1 MSMQIQMW
9 ECFTQVHCF
18 LPQRNLKQ
26 INHSRYT
33 SAFSTILSWGNKIH
47 TQTDELKS
55 KQHKIN
61 AYIDQWHGLRA
72 QAKLGI
78 WITIISKH
86 FTATELSLGTKNNN
100 MLMNYKSAKNHKHI
114 LNSKFSRKWCF
125 AKTCTIRAV
134 TRNIHMQ
141 QVIGNISCFN
151 HKRAG

>member
-33 SAFSTILSWGNKIH
+33 SVFSTILSWGNKIH

-61 AYIDQWHGLRA
+61 AYIDQWHSSHV

-78 WITIISKH
+78 CNGITIVSGH
-86 FTATELSLGTKNNN
+86 FTATELSLGTKNNE
-100 MLMNYKSAKNHKHI
+100 LQICQKSCI
-114 LNSKFSRKWCF
+114 YFEF
-125 AKTCTIRAV
+125 
-134 TRNIHMQ
+134 
-141 QVIGNISCFN
+141 
-151 HKRAG
+151 